1 MGEQAAPLR
10 SLKSPLGP
18 LRPGAAEASE
28 CSPSS
33 VHLGPRTPP
42 PSAEIPAGTL
52 FAHLF
57 LAESVGSQV
66 PEENHRAWLT
76 CPLSSDFRD
85 KVPAT
90 HAQDAEKDSVS
101 AGEAAGSADAL
112 GRRQRSPTPARP
124 QGRALPGWS
133 PGTRLRLLREANRA
147 CAANS
152 WEAAAFHCP
161 SSQDWQERRSLG
173 PWGDAAGNT
182 CTRGR
187 LALSGRSL
195 S

>member
-1 MGEQAAPLR
+1 MALSGQEQRRPPNAAPARFTWAPGPYLLLQKSQQGRSSLTCSWQRVQAA
-10 SLKSPLGP
+10 K
-18 LRPGAAEASE
+18 
-28 CSPSS
+28 
-33 VHLGPRTPP
+33 
-42 PSAEIPAGTL
+42 
-52 FAHLF
+52 
-57 LAESVGSQV
+57 V

-112 GRRQRSPTPARP
+112 GRRQRSPAPALP
-124 QGRALPGWS
+124 QGQALPGWS
-133 PGTRLRLLREANRA
+133 PGTRLRLLSEANRV

-161 SSQDWQERRSLG
+161 SSRDWQERRSLG